1 MKNFYLFLYNRT
13 VKIKIMKKYIICGML
28 LFYCI
33 GSRGQELK
41 FGVFVEPQLSW
52 LTPDAKNIDRD
63 GFRIGING
71 GMIMDK
77 YFAKNYAFTTG
88 VSISNIGGNLFY
100 EDSLTIKTAEAEQLM
115 TPRTTVDYRLQ
126 YVSVPLGL
134 KFKTSQIGYFTFFAQ
149 LGFTPQITIRARA
162 DASRNQL
169 DRENIIDEVNLLNLS
184 YFFGGGIGYSLGGN
198 TELIGGILFNNGFI
212 DVLKSKNS
220 RDTLSFLSLR
230 FGIMF

>member
-1 MKNFYLFLYNRT
+1 M
-13 VKIKIMKKYIICGML
+13 
-28 LFYCI
+28 
-33 GSRGQELK
+33 GSRGQDLR

-100 EDSLTIKTAEAEQLM
+100 EDSLAIKTAEEEQVM
-115 TPRTTVDYRLQ
+115 NPRTTVEYKLQ

-134 KFKTSQIGYFTFFAQ
+134 KFRTNQIGYFTFFAQ
-149 LGFTPQITIRARA
+149 LGFTPQINIKARA
-162 DASRNQL
+162 DASHDQL
-169 DRENIIDEVNLLNLS
+169 DRENISDEINLFNLS
-184 YFFGGGIGYSLGGN
+184 YFFGGGIEYSLGGS
-198 TELIGGILFNNGFI
+198 TELIGGIIFNNGFI

>member
-1 MKNFYLFLYNRT
+1 MVNIN
-13 VKIKIMKKYIICGML
+13 IMKKYIISGL
-28 LFYCI
+28 LLLCFI
-33 GSRGQELK
+33 GSKGQDLR
-41 FGVFVEPQLSW
+41 FGVFVEPELSW

-100 EDSLTIKTAEAEQLM
+100 EDSLAIKTAEEEQVM
-115 TPRTTVDYRLQ
+115 SPRTTVDYRLQ

-134 KFKTSQIGYFTFFAQ
+134 KFRTNQIGYFTFFAQ
-149 LGFTPQITIRARA
+149 LGFTPQINIKARA

-169 DRENIIDEVNLLNLS
+169 DRENISDEINLFNLS
-184 YFFGGGIGYSLGGN
+184 YFFGGGIGYSLGGS
-198 TELIGGILFNNGFI
+198 TELIGGIIFNNGFI

-230 FGIMF
+230 LGIMF

>member
-1 MKNFYLFLYNRT
+1 MVNIN
-13 VKIKIMKKYIICGML
+13 IMKKYIISGIIL
-28 LFYCI
+28 LCFI
-33 GSRGQELK
+33 GSRGQDLQ

-100 EDSLTIKTAEAEQLM
+100 EDSLTIKTAEAEQVM
-115 TPRTTVDYRLQ
+115 SPRSTVDYRLQ

-134 KFKTSQIGYFTFFAQ
+134 KFKTNQIGYFTFFAQ
-149 LGFTPQITIRARA
+149 LGFTPQINIRARA
-162 DASRNQL
+162 DASRSQL
-169 DRENIIDEVNLLNLS
+169 DRENISDEINLFNLS
-184 YFFGGGIGYSLGGN
+184 YFFGGGIEYSLGGS
-198 TELIGGILFNNGFI
+198 TELIGGIIFNNGFI

-220 RDTLSFLSLR
+220 RETLSFLSLR